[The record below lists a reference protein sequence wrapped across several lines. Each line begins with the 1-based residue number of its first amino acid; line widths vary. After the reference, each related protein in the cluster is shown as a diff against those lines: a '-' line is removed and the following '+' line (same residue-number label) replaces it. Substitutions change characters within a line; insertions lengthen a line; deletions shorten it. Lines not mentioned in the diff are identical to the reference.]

1 VNAALSLLRRA
12 GRGIVRIES
21 AIPNEHPSVQILGA
35 ARLGSGTIIDPDG
48 LILTVNYVAL
58 GATSITVTL
67 ADEREVS
74 AEIAAIDLR
83 SGLAVLRVVAPQ
95 LPALVATGSDHLA
108 LGDEV
113 CVVSSHADGGCR
125 VSDGGVT
132 YLGPFD
138 ANWEYTLDRAIM
150 CSALNPGLGG
160 GALIDRM
167 GRVVGVVSLSVNVIG
182 RFILAIPCEYF
193 VDHRDELLHHGRRV
207 SVTPRAW
214 LGVFCHVMQ
223 QHVVIAGLM
232 PGAPADRAGL
242 RQGDVILTIDG
253 HDVVDRG
260 TLYRCLWTRRAG
272 DAVALQIFRD
282 NQIQT
287 IKVPT
292 VAVEEFFS

>member
-1 VNAALSLLRRA
+1 MNAAISLLRRA
-12 GRGIVRIES
+12 GRATVRIQA
-21 AIPNEHPSVQILGA
+21 AIPEDHPSAQILGA
-35 ARLGSGTIIDPDG
+35 ARIGSGTIVEPDG
-48 LILTVNYVAL
+48 LILTVNYVVL
-58 GATSITVTL
+58 GATSLTVTL
-67 ADEREVS
+67 ADERELS
-74 AEIAAIDLR
+74 AEIAAIDLG
-83 SGLAVLRVVAPQ
+83 SGLAVLRVAADQ
-95 LPALVATGSDHLA
+95 LPALVATSAEHLE

-113 CVVSSHADGGCR
+113 FVVSSNADGGCR

-160 GALIDRM
+160 SALIDRM
-167 GRVVGVVSLSVNVIG
+167 GCVVGVVCLSLNAIG
-182 RFILAIPCEYF
+182 RFILAIPGEYF
-193 VDHRDELLHHGRRV
+193 VDHRDELLRHGRRV
-207 SVTPRAW
+207 SVAPRAW
-214 LGVFCHVMQ
+214 LGVFCHMMQ
-223 QHVVIAGLM
+223 QHVIIAGLM

-260 TLYRCLWTRRAG
+260 TLYRRLWKHPAG